1 MRVSRRRTHDPPPPA
16 SRICW
21 AAWAWPPCAFR
32 QRRMDYIWLFLP
44 SNLQVFPPEYTR
56 RKWAHFRA
64 RSIRNCFLHTSLQR
78 LVSDPLQ
85 AGFRLLRHPLP
96 ARTLSEVAPLLP
108 VFRAI
113 LRLRY
118 SDGIPS
124 GLPRFGSAYRLDLA
138 SFSTPGE
145 LSPTAVAGEGLP
157 ALSGLTGLS
166 LLPDALS
173 VAFSPPIQQDSG
185 QCSLRHTNV
194 TGHPSKVQ
202 LSYA

>member
-1 MRVSRRRTHDPPPPA
+1 M
-16 SRICW
+16 CW
-21 AAWAWPPCAFR
+21 AARAWPPCAFR
-32 QRRMDYIWLFLP
+32 QRRMDYIGILP

-64 RSIRNCFLHTSLQR
+64 KPTFNGFLHSR
-78 LVSDPLQ
+78 LLRFVSGPLQ
-85 AGFRLLRHPLP
+85 ADLCFLRHPLP
-96 ARTLSEVAPLLP
+96 AGVLSEVASFLP

-113 LRLRY
+113 LRLLY
-118 SDGIPS
+118 FTGI
-124 GLPRFGSAYRLDLA
+124 LRVYRVSLTIQACL
-138 SFSTPGE
+138 SVLLYPGRVVA
-145 LSPTAVAGEGLP
+145 PAVAGEGLP
-157 ALSGLTGLS
+157 TLSGRTGLS

-173 VAFSPPIQQDSG
+173 VAFSPPIQRESV